1 MKKLVFGLFLV
12 LGILGFSNCIPRNEW
27 YNNFNRVIVYKQ
39 GVPAQYH
46 YGYIPRALTRVE
58 RDYTGRVNSV
68 LFVTFVPIR
77 ELRNYRN
84 NPEQL
89 PYFTLKFTQCN
100 Y

>member
-46 YGYIPRALTRVE
+46 Y
-58 RDYTGRVNSV
+58 
-68 LFVTFVPIR
+68 
-77 ELRNYRN
+77 
-84 NPEQL
+84 
-89 PYFTLKFTQCN
+89 
-100 Y
+100 